1 MTSRQEVKLNMYN
14 SVLTHCDQNQRVVET
29 IPALE
34 TSIAALKTTVTAI
47 TTTVQQQLQATK
59 GHTQGKTDSRQALCT
74 FANEV
79 AGALFAYATDKK
91 DAVMKEKVKTSFS
104 ALRLLRDEELAPVCR
119 IYADLATVNEA
130 VLADYGL
137 LPAVIASFKAAIE
150 NYYATVP
157 APRNA
162 VALRSAYK
170 KSLAVLF
177 TNADEIL
184 KNKIDKL
191 SLPLKKSNRGFMDAY
206 NSNRRIIDTGGITTQ
221 LKLTIKGEKDADGVI
236 SGAMVKIGK
245 LGIEAVTNKQG
256 QLLLKPVIQGE
267 YDIEISKE
275 GYQPQ
280 TITEVKITRGQA
292 NAVEIA
298 LKKTA

>member
-14 SVLTHCDQNQRVVET
+14 SVITHCSQNQRVAET

-34 TSIAALKTTVTAI
+34 TSMAALKTTVTAI
-47 TTTVQQQLQATK
+47 TTTVQQQLQAIK
-59 GHTQGKTDSRQALCT
+59 GHTQGKAEGRQALCT

-91 DAVMKEKVKTSFS
+91 DAVMKAKVKTSFS
-104 ALRLLRDEELAPVCR
+104 ALRRLRDEELAPVCR
-119 IYADLATVNEA
+119 IYLDMATANEA
-130 VLADYGL
+130 ALADYGL

-150 NYYATVP
+150 SYYTTVP

-170 KSLAVLF
+170 KSLAALF
-177 TNADEIL
+177 ASADDIL

-191 SLPLKKSNRGFMDAY
+191 SLPLKKSNTDFMNAY
-206 NSNRRIIDTGGITTQ
+206 SSNRRIIDTGGIATQ
-221 LKLTIKGEKDADGVI
+221 LKITITGPKDTDGVI
-236 SGAMVKIGK
+236 SGALVKIAK

-256 QLLLKPVIQGE
+256 QLLLKPVQQGE
-267 YDIEISKE
+267 YAIEISKE

-292 NAVEIA
+292 NAVEVA